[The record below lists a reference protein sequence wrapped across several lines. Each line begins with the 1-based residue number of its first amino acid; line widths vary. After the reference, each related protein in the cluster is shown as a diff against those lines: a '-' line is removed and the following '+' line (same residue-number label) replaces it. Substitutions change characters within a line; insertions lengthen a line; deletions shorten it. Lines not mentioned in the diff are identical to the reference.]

1 MLNYLVILFRCREK
15 NIRFKYSSC
24 VFSSSSV
31 REPMMHL
38 DVNHEKALDALANGV
53 SSLSMSRRSDIPSAR
68 DSYSNKLIME
78 WKVDLT
84 M

>member
-1 MLNYLVILFRCREK
+1 MY
-15 NIRFKYSSC
+15 
-24 VFSSSSV
+24 
-31 REPMMHL
+31 L
-38 DVNHEKALDALANGV
+38 DVNHEEALYALANGV
-53 SSLSMSRRSDIPSAR
+53 GSLSMSRRFDIPSAR